1 MGLIA
6 AFFAHS
12 RRQLSVIRQ
21 FLDVVHQ
28 AIQLPLALHFFLT
41 AQTEAIQALGRS
53 DVAEHGFHHRHS
65 VAVDLFASRAVNPVF
80 HPVGVVRQSLV
91 FDGERHL
98 SARPFAVI
106 D

>member
-6 AFFAHS
+6 AFCAHS
-12 RRQLSVIRQ
+12 RSQLSIIRQ

-28 AIQLPLALHFFLT
+28 AIQLPLGLYFSLP
-41 AQTEAIQALGRS
+41 AQTEAIQTFGRA
-53 DVAEHGFHHRHS
+53 DVTEYRFHHRH
-65 VAVDLFASRAVNPVF
+65 AVTVNFFASRAVYPVF

-98 SARPFAVI
+98 SAGTIPMVG
-106 D
+106 